1 MEHEE
6 KNEILA
12 AIRQLD
18 VKFEKRFDEVDK
30 RFDEV
35 DKRFDEADQRFK
47 KLAGE
52 VDSLHQSQIKLEGM
66 RGDMQFIG
74 ENVASLVKRFNA
86 WEHGDD
92 DEPSIPARVSALEIR
107 VTRLEKKKSRN

>member
-1 MEHEE
+1 MEHEQQ
-6 KNEILA
+6 NEILA
-12 AIRQLD
+12 AIQQLD
-18 VKFEKRFDEVDK
+18 GKFET
-30 RFDEV
+30 
-35 DKRFDEADQRFK
+35 RFK
-47 KLAGE
+47 KLE
-52 VDSLHQSQIKLEGM
+52 EDFDNLHQSQIKLEGM